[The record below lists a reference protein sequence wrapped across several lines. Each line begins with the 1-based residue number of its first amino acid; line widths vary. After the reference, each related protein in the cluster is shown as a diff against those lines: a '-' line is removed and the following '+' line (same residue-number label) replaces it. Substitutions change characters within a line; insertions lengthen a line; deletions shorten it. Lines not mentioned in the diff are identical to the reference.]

1 MLWEQ
6 WLGRR
11 QRQLHLDRPDHHRA
25 VLLLRRQLGRQQ
37 LRLWL
42 QQRLRLQRR
51 LLLKFAAGAIVS
63 SADGTER
70 GQKPKARTAGPGF
83 VRVAAE
89 PRAAN
94 RRGVTTMF
102 DHLKY
107 LEVMRYV

>member
-42 QQRLRLQRR
+42 RLQQQLQLWLQQQLRLQRR
-51 LLLKFAAGAIVS
+51 LLLTVPAKQ
-63 SADGTER
+63 R
-70 GQKPKARTAGPGF
+70 LKN
-83 VRVAAE
+83 
-89 PRAAN
+89 RA
-94 RRGVTTMF
+94 
-102 DHLKY
+102 
-107 LEVMRYV
+107 